1 MTLNS
6 THIRSC
12 ELHHK
17 SADSFDQPIRSF
29 RNRDPL
35 RQESARLLE
44 PRDLCP
50 TRSIVPQTRHPA
62 PNHLS
67 LLIRLNLDFDFELRA
82 PRTRPERHQMDIPR
96 GYFKSG
102 PRRGNTRTDLG
113 PITSRVRSCTIA
125 RDSMAVDMDVAR
137 PRLDAFDLSMERDR
151 PEASNVR
158 NKPRPLAFVS
168 NTRDRRLECGW
179 DGPFARRQTR
189 VQFVGPALVTG
200 TVVDTRPRRREG
212 CHEARAITFN
222 DVQLRDGTCQLRM
235 RDCAG
240 HIGELDLL
248 CKEHP
253 QAVVGREW
261 RCEPDIC
268 GRRNEDEK
276 GDNGNP
282 AVNFVQERCQWE
294 KNEERQQ

>member
-44 PRDLCP
+44 RRNLCP
-50 TRSIVPQTRHPA
+50 TGPIVPQTRHPA
-62 PNHLS
+62 RNHLS
-67 LLIRLNLDFDFELRA
+67 ILIRLNLDFDFELRA
-82 PRTRPERHQMDIPR
+82 PRTRPERHQMDILR

-102 PRRGNTRTDLG
+102 PCRGNTRTNLG
-113 PITSRVRSCTIA
+113 LITSRARSCTIA
-125 RDSMAVDMDVAR
+125 RNSMAVDMDVAR
-137 PRLDAFDLSMERDR
+137 PRLDAFDLGMERDR
-151 PEASNVR
+151 SEAGNVC
-158 NKPRPLAFVS
+158 NKPCPLAIVS
-168 NTRDRRLECGW
+168 NPRDRWLERWW

-189 VQFVGPALVTG
+189 VQFVGPALVT
-200 TVVDTRPRRREG
+200 VSVIDTRPRRWEG
-212 CHEARAITFN
+212 CHEARAITFD

-253 QAVVGREW
+253 EAVIGCEGR
-261 RCEPDIC
+261 CDPDIC
-268 GRRNEDEK
+268 GRHDEDEK
-276 GDNGNP
+276 GDNGKP
-282 AVNFVQERCQWE
+282 AVNFVHERCQWE